1 MKTIP
6 IKPERQAELEEFAR
20 RRGKTP
26 ADVLDEALDRYLGK
40 QDADEAIQGIQRGY
54 EGIRSGRTR
63 PVESFLDDMRR
74 KHGVSC

>member
-1 MKTIP
+1 MKRIP

-20 RRGKTP
+20 RRGKKP
-26 ADVLDEALDRYLGK
+26 ADVLDEALDQYLEK
-40 QDADEAIQGIQRGY
+40 HDAAEAVQGIQRAY

-74 KHGVSC
+74 KHGFSR